1 MSKVCELC
9 GKGPTTGN
17 LVSHSNRHTRRRWL
31 PNLMKV
37 SFMIKGTPKT
47 VKVCTRCMRS
57 LKRSMSAE

>member
-37 SFMIKGTPKT
+37 SFMVKGAPKS